1 MSAAEAPEALLLPVG
16 PIVSFLRE
24 WVSAGNRLGSLPPSQ
39 ERYARRLL
47 DGEQTSCNVDSVDRL
62 LLEMGELGVLCLL
75 YPPPKRAS
83 RRGYTWPKPHPLRRL
98 TTEQVHAAHR
108 LHLAGMSIR
117 ELGRQLYERHGYA
130 SAHSCATALCEAFAR
145 HSLEARDRAEAAA
158 AANRARP
165 GVDKLP
171 GETKNEAR
179 RRRRARLRATDPAFR
194 RSELARL
201 AELHLRD
208 RHALSS
214 SESGTRP

>member
-47 DGEQTSCNVDSVDRL
+47 DGEQESCNVDAVDRL
-62 LLEMGELGVLCLL
+62 LLEMGELGVLGRL
-75 YPPPKRAS
+75 YPPPKRAG
-83 RRGYTWPKPHPLRRL
+83 RAGYTWPKPHPLRRL
-98 TTEQVHAAHR
+98 TTEQIHAAHR

-130 SAHSCATALCEAFAR
+130 SAKSCATALSEAFAR

-171 GETKNEAR
+171 GETRNEAR
-179 RRRRARLRATDPAFR
+179 RRRRARLRASDPSYHRA
-194 RSELARL
+194 ELARL
-201 AELHLRD
+201 AELHLRET
-208 RHALSS
+208 RASS
-214 SESGTRP
+214 SSLSGARP